1 MEVQEG
7 YARIY
12 VAGDIVRIEDWL
24 ESNDEKNEENAG
36 NIYLVIDRLTF
47 TDNKETIS
55 RLTDS
60 CETAFFEGDGMLQ
73 LLLLPSKVTYDF
85 STRFE
90 ADGIKFEEPNDNMFF
105 FQLSIR
111 SLPYLRRFWTHYWD

>member
-60 CETAFFEGDGMLQ
+60 CETAF
-73 LLLLPSKVTYDF
+73 
-85 STRFE
+85 
-90 ADGIKFEEPNDNMFF
+90 
-105 FQLSIR
+105 
-111 SLPYLRRFWTHYWD
+111 